1 MREKDQ
7 VSCCFFFL
15 PGQQLD
21 GNAWTLP
28 VGIRKSD
35 ENRAAVHATQKGG
48 SPRDDGDRPAGVG
61 SRKERKNLGK
71 VSNLPESHSDF
82 SDSLKRRKDNTAP
95 PPQKKKTKSKDI
107 MSRLQIVLRTG
118 KLDFFHSFSWLAIP
132 LAQCFSQSMS
142 WHSNVWVGQDVRLVF
157 CLFVFCIV
165 APIVL
170 SCL

>member
-95 PPQKKKTKSKDI
+95 PPQKKKDKKQRHNVKAANSAENRKAG
-107 MSRLQIVLRTG
+107 L
-118 KLDFFHSFSWLAIP
+118 
-132 LAQCFSQSMS
+132 FSQLQLACNPFSSMF
-142 WHSNVWVGQDVRLVF
+142 L
-157 CLFVFCIV
+157 
-165 APIVL
+165 PIHVL
-170 SCL
+170 TF